1 MITLI
6 PRKPFAT
13 FYPSSAPKVN
23 RPFAMALLVS
33 SMIIRLVM
41 ATLLKKILS
50 SPLPPYK
57 SKTFALIIYG
67 TLTTSNLCVTF
78 LVAQQG
84 IGLSQHDVVR
94 QFHVKIKV
102 GFDIHVWKHNNNGTF
117 STKYAW
123 NLFWKHNPHLFLA
136 TFIWIKV
143 LSIKIAVFV

>member
-41 ATLLKKILS
+41 VTFLKKILS

-84 IGLSQHDVVR
+84 ISLPQHDVVS
-94 QFHVKIKV
+94 QFHV
-102 GFDIHVWKHNNNGTF
+102 DIHVWKHDNDGTF